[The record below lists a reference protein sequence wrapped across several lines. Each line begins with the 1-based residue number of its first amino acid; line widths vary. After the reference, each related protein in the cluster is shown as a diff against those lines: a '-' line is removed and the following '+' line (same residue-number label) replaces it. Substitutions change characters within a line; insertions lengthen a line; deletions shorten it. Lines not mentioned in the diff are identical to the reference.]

1 MDAIHTEGLTKYYGK
16 TRGIENVCL
25 AVGRG
30 DFFGFIGPNGAG
42 KSTLLRTLLGLVRP
56 SAGRARILGLDAGRD
71 RVKILERVG
80 YLPSEA
86 AFWPGM
92 RVRDVLR
99 LGADLRKRDCGREA
113 ERLCQRLR
121 LDPGRKVET
130 LSLGNRKKTAI
141 VCALQHEPELLL
153 LDEPTSGLDPL
164 MQREFFDILRERNAQ
179 GATVFLSSHIL
190 SEVQRNCAR
199 AAVIREGSV
208 IACGSVQE
216 LSRAGSRRVSVRGRV
231 ELEGLAGVR
240 DAHITPE
247 GVDFLYGGD
256 MGELLS
262 VLAKGGVRELTVSEP
277 ELEEAFLH
285 YYEEGG
291 GEHDHIPA

>member
-1 MDAIHTEGLTKYYGK
+1 MDAIRTDGLTKYYGR

-25 AVGRG
+25 TVGQG

-42 KSTLLRTLLGLVRP
+42 KSTFLRTLLGLVRP
-56 SAGRARILGLDAGRD
+56 SAGQARIFGLDAGMD

-99 LGADLRKRDCGREA
+99 LSADLRKRDCGQEA
-113 ERLCQRLR
+113 DRLCQRLR
-121 LDPGRKVET
+121 LDPSRKVET

-164 MQREFFDILRERNAQ
+164 MQREFFAILRERNDR

-199 AAVIREGSV
+199 AAVIRDGSI

-216 LSRAGSRRVSVRGRV
+216 LSRAEARRVSIRGHV
-231 ELEGLAGVR
+231 ELDGLAGIR
-240 DAHITPE
+240 DAHSTPD

-262 VLAKGGVRELTVSEP
+262 ALAKGDVRDLTVSEP
-277 ELEEAFLH
+277 ELEEVFLH

-291 GEHDHIPA
+291 VRQ